1 MRQLT
6 GDSGVLMH
14 IILTMVTWV
23 GVRWMRLARC
33 SRSGAERY
41 FCCLNLL
48 SSSYTCTAI
57 LKSKQRKIPLPSP
70 DCSYIDMMVDT
81 VTDVWS
87 DLEVT
92 WCDMV

>member
-1 MRQLT
+1 MIQLT
-6 GDSGVLMH
+6 GDSAVLMH
-14 IILTMVTWV
+14 NIIITIVTWV

-57 LKSKQRKIPLPSP
+57 LKSKQRRYHHLHQIAPTL
-70 DCSYIDMMVDT
+70 T
-81 VTDVWS
+81 
-87 DLEVT
+87 
-92 WCDMV
+92 

>member
-1 MRQLT
+1 MSQLT
-6 GDSGVLMH
+6 GDSAVLMH
-14 IILTMVTWV
+14 NIIITIVTWV

-57 LKSKQRKIPLPSP
+57 VKVKQRRYHHLHQ
-70 DCSYIDMMVDT
+70 IDMMVDSGH
-81 VTDVWS
+81 W
-87 DLEVT
+87 
-92 WCDMV
+92 